1 MKSRGL
7 TLIELLAVIAVIGII
22 SSIILPTVFKNVRE
36 SKEKAY
42 LEQTK
47 LLEEEAKKWS
57 IRNTSLLSETETY
70 YLEIKTLVDE
80 EYITSEEIIDP
91 RNDEVMTGCIV
102 VDYDKDNMQYVFDY
116 NENRCEAVSYTHL
129 TLPTIA

>member
-116 NENRCEAVSYTHL
+116 NENRCEDLKENENIS
-129 TLPTIA
+129 

>member
-1 MKSRGL
+1 MRSKGF
-7 TLIELLAVIAVIGII
+7 TLVELLAVIAVIGII
-22 SSIILPTVFKNVRE
+22 SSIILPTVFKNVKG

-42 LEQTK
+42 VEQTK

-80 EYITSEEIIDP
+80 EYITSEEVIDP
-91 RNDEVMTGCIV
+91 RTDEVMTGCIL
-102 VDYDKDNMQYVFDY
+102 VDYDKDNKQYVFDY
-116 NENRCEAVSYTHL
+116 NENKCEDL
-129 TLPTIA
+129 NK